1 MSIKTII
8 GAVGTALYSFYTL
21 RTNNHTAT
29 SLGVNKDNQK
39 KAGCAIA
46 GTATLAVTTTAVD
59 VHLENETNRRLE
71 ENYGITVSYIDSL
84 TEEQLAELCELTDGK
99 IAELEAEDSMAQ
111 NEAPKRNEKTM

>member
-39 KAGCAIA
+39 KQ
-46 GTATLAVTTTAVD
+46 D
-59 VHLENETNRRLE
+59 MR
-71 ENYGITVSYIDSL
+71 
-84 TEEQLAELCELTDGK
+84 
-99 IAELEAEDSMAQ
+99 
-111 NEAPKRNEKTM
+111 